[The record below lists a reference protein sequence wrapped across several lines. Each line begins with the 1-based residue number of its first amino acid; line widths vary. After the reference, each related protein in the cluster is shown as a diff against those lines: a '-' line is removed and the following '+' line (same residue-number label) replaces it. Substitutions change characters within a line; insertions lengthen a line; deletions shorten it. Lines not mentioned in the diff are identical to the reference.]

1 MDVGRL
7 KAIPL
12 FESFS
17 EDDLR
22 KIAPFAEENSVGAG
36 ETLVR
41 EGDYSYDLMV
51 IEEGKAEVRQGDEKL
66 AELGPGDFFGEMGVL
81 ARERR
86 NADVVADTPMRLI
99 SFKTYDVK
107 RMERN
112 LPEAVEKLREAVA
125 QRRAADSG

>member
-51 IEEGKAEVRQGDEKL
+51 IEEGNAEVRQGDQKL

-107 RMERN
+107 RMERS
-112 LPEAVEKLREAVA
+112 LPEAVEKLRDAVA

>member
-1 MDVGRL
+1 MDVARL

-22 KIAPFAEENSVGAG
+22 KIAPFAEENSVGEG

-41 EGDYSYDLMV
+41 EGDYSYDLMI
-51 IEEGKAEVRQGDEKL
+51 IEEGNAEVRHGGDKI

-81 ARERR
+81 ERDRR
-86 NADVVADTPMRLI
+86 NADVVAKSPMRLI
-99 SFKTYDVK
+99 SLKTYDVK
-107 RMERN
+107 RMERS
-112 LPEAVEKLREAVA
+112 LPEAVEKLREAVT
-125 QRRAADSG
+125 QRRES

>member
-22 KIAPFAEENSVGAG
+22 KIAPFAEETSVGEG

-41 EGDYSYDLMV
+41 EGDYSYDLLI
-51 IEEGKAEVRQGDEKL
+51 IEEGKAEVRHGDEKL

-81 ARERR
+81 ERDRR
-86 NADVVADTPMRLI
+86 NADVVAASPMRLI

-107 RMERN
+107 RMEKN
-112 LPEAVEKLREAVA
+112 LPEAVEQLRQAIA

>member
-51 IEEGKAEVRQGDEKL
+51 IEEGNAEVRQGDQKL

-112 LPEAVEKLREAVA
+112 LPEAVEKLRDAVA

>member
-22 KIAPFAEENSVGAG
+22 KIAPFAEEHSAG
-36 ETLVR
+36 EGEVLVR
-41 EGDYSYDLMV
+41 EGDYSYDLQIV
-51 IEEGKAEVRQGDEKL
+51 EEGKVEVTRGGEHL
-66 AELGPGDFFGEMGVL
+66 ADLGPGDYFGEMGVL
-81 ARERR
+81 ERSMR
-86 NADVVADTPMRLI
+86 NATVTAKTPVRLI

-107 RMERN
+107 RMEKN
-112 LPEAVEKLREAVA
+112 LPEAVEKLRQALSERS
-125 QRRAADSG
+125 Q

>member
-17 EDDLR
+17 EEDLR
-22 KIAPFAEENSVGAG
+22 KIAPFAEEHSVGEG

-41 EGDYSYDLMV
+41 EGDYSYDLQI
-51 IEEGKAEVRQGDEKL
+51 IEEGNAEVKRGGEKI
-66 AELGPGDFFGEMGVL
+66 AELGPGDYFGEMGVL
-81 ARERR
+81 ERGQR
-86 NADVVADTPMRLI
+86 NADVVAASPMRLI

-107 RMERN
+107 RMEKN
-112 LPEAVEKLREAVA
+112 LPEAVEQLRSVVA
-125 QRRAADSG
+125 QRRDDG

>member
-41 EGDYSYDLMV
+41 EGDYSYDLMI
-51 IEEGKAEVRQGDEKL
+51 IEEGKAEVRQGGQKL
-66 AELGPGDFFGEMGVL
+66 AERGPGDFFGEMGVL
-81 ARERR
+81 ERHRR
-86 NADVVADTPMRLI
+86 NADVVADSPMRLI

-107 RMERN
+107 RMEKN

-125 QRRAADSG
+125 QRSAADSG